1 MKPHPLS
8 RTRTFPRPF
17 PLRWLLAG
25 AIASLL
31 PVTAS
36 ADAVTDWNAI
46 ANGVIAGAGAPPQQ
60 YRVFA
65 MTHVAIHDALN
76 AIQPRYHS
84 YNPIGAANPNA
95 SKEAAIAAA
104 ARTVLV
110 ATLPPAQ
117 DAIVEGL
124 YATYL
129 AGLSCPAAY
138 PACIDAGIA
147 VGTTAGQ
154 AIIDRRVGDGS
165 EMPHLPYTLAPA
177 PGVYQPTLP
186 LPPAPAPYP
195 QFGNWGNLAPFAL
208 SSPWQFAPGR
218 SELQTL
224 TGPTYTRDF
233 NEVKALGSALV
244 RAAAPDSEES
254 RIAMHWG
261 VLGGANLNGYTRTIV
276 AGRNLSLWQTAR
288 LFALVNIA
296 VNDGLIVVFK
306 AKFRYNF
313 WRPYTAIRAAASDG
327 NPATTA
333 DPDWN
338 AYVTTPSYPDY
349 PCGLP
354 STIASSTQ
362 VLRSFFGTDSVPFDF
377 GTPARHYDTL
387 SQAAAESAMARVY
400 GGMHF
405 RSGCLASLHLG
416 QNVGRYVYST
426 QLRPL

>member
-1 MKPHPLS
+1 MNPHPLS
-8 RTRTFPRPF
+8 RTPLRPF
-17 PLRWLLAG
+17 SAHWLLAG

-76 AIQPRYHS
+76 AIQPRYRS

-110 ATLPPAQ
+110 ETLPPAQ

-138 PACIDAGIA
+138 PACINAGVT
-147 VGTTAGQ
+147 VGTAAGQ

-195 QFGNWGNLAPFAL
+195 QFGNWGNLTPFAL
-208 SSPWQFAPGR
+208 SSSWQFAPGR
-218 SELQTL
+218 SALQTL
-224 TGPTYTRDF
+224 TSPTYTRDF

-244 RAAAPDSEES
+244 RGAAPDSEES

-261 VLGGANLNGYTRTIV
+261 VLGGANVNGYTRTIV
-276 AGRNLSLWQTAR
+276 AGRNLSLWQNAR

-327 NPATTA
+327 NPATAA

-338 AYVTTPSYPDY
+338 AYVTTPPYPDY

-362 VLRSFFGTDSVPFDF
+362 VLRSFFGTDNVPFSF
-377 GTPARHYDTL
+377 GTPARQYDTL